1 MFNHPVCLNEAG
13 GLRLSRD
20 FWRLSEC
27 PCSLRWATGTCRS
40 SDAASLTGRLGF
52 SHCKD
57 QPVIESKDP
66 ADFLFSQVFTLNQAD
81 FYIKP

>member
-1 MFNHPVCLNEAG
+1 MSLQPMVGHGHRSVLG
-13 GLRLSRD
+13 
-20 FWRLSEC
+20 
-27 PCSLRWATGTCRS
+27 CSLADRPA
-40 SDAASLTGRLGF
+40 GF

-81 FYIKP
+81 FYVKP